1 MLLMASGGRPH
12 FLGDLAILFEDVAV
26 CGLVAIQPAEQFRG
40 HAPVGTLRPV
50 LIDDVEKGELA
61 FGIGSRF
68 FRHGR
73 LVLDMRAAV
82 KEKDRL
88 STTVIVAR
96 DINRLSNR
104 HTMVDDGGAAARMLL
119 EENER
124 SPAGNNMPQIPGFAI
139 LIADAR
145 SVPETID
152 VTLFHSVTRGSARA
166 RSGLSL

>member
-40 HAPVGTLRPV
+40 HAPVRTLRPV

-88 STTVIVAR
+88 STTLIVAR
-96 DINRLSNR
+96 DINRLFNYHSVKYNAEWLL
-104 HTMVDDGGAAARMLL
+104 MVD
-119 EENER
+119 
-124 SPAGNNMPQIPGFAI
+124 
-139 LIADAR
+139 
-145 SVPETID
+145 
-152 VTLFHSVTRGSARA
+152 H
-166 RSGLSL
+166 